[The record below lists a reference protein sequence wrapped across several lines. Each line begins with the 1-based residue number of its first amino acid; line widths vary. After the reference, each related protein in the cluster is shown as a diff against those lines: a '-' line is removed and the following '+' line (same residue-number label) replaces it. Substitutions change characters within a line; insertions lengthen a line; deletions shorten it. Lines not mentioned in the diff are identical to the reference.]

1 MMKASSVSERSE
13 EKHGGPVT
21 LVGTTLCP
29 CCTDLLCIFDG
40 GKSCS
45 RVTTLPKGIARCA
58 MFILYCRA
66 SNGCVFRC
74 GSLFGASL
82 LYTTD

>member
-45 RVTTLPKGIARCA
+45 RVTTLPKGIAR
-58 MFILYCRA
+58 
-66 SNGCVFRC
+66 
-74 GSLFGASL
+74 
-82 LYTTD
+82 